1 MKPYSII
8 IIILL
13 DFITKNF
20 ANNRIRVFL
29 AWPFHNHLCTAIF
42 LLSNQLCYFLLM
54 YVIVALLIDIIV
66 LVYNYP
72 ALWVLSTSTTLLFTI
87 VFMFFRPTAQGN
99 PILWNW
105 CSFMFT
111 IWKYYNF
118 GSGELHGKMLLVM

>member
-29 AWPFHNHLCTAIF
+29 AWPFHNHLCTAIV

-72 ALWVLSTSTTLLFTI
+72 ALWVQVHPPPYSLPLCL
-87 VFMFFRPTAQGN
+87 
-99 PILWNW
+99 
-105 CSFMFT
+105 CSFDPLRRVILFCE
-111 IWKYYNF
+111 IDAVLCSLYESIIILDQVNF
-118 GSGELHGKMLLVM
+118 AVKCCW